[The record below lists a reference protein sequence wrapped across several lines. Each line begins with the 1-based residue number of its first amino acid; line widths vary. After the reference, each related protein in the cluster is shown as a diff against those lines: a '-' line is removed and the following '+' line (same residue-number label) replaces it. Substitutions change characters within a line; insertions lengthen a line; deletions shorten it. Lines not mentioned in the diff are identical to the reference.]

1 MPARME
7 IEENGRVLHYI
18 ATDPWTID
26 QMLDLV
32 QQANKIYE
40 QADFR
45 VHTLIDMTRT
55 RSLPQG
61 IMRAR
66 ANSSFTHPRAGQM
79 VIIGAN
85 MLVKTIS
92 NVVAKLASF
101 DRIVF
106 LDTEE
111 KAWEYLRSVIEQEQL
126 TQ

>member
-1 MPARME
+1 ME
-7 IEENGRVLHYI
+7 LEENGRVIHYI

-26 QMLDLV
+26 EMMKLT
-32 QQANKIYE
+32 QQATKIYDE
-40 QADFR
+40 SSVR
-45 VHTLIDMTRT
+45 VHTLIDMSRA

-66 ANSSFTHPRAGQM
+66 TNVDFNHPKAGQM
-79 VIIGAN
+79 VIVGAN

-106 LDTEE
+106 FETEE
-111 KAWEYLRSVIEQEQL
+111 QGWEYLRATIEKEEVKQ
-126 TQ
+126 

>member
-1 MPARME
+1 ME
-7 IEENGRVLHYI
+7 LEEDGRVLHYI

-26 QMLDLV
+26 EMMKLT
-32 QQANKIYE
+32 QQATKIYDE
-40 QADFR
+40 SNVR
-45 VHTLIDMTRT
+45 VHTFIDMSRA

-66 ANSSFTHPRAGQM
+66 TNVDFNHPKAGQM
-79 VIIGAN
+79 VIVGAN

-106 LDTEE
+106 FETEE
-111 KAWEYLRSVIEQEQL
+111 QGLEYLRAIIEKDQVKQ
-126 TQ
+126 